1 MRILIVGDTE
11 SPALWDFFTPE
22 KVKGVDLILSCG
34 DVKADY
40 LRFLVTM
47 AGCPLLYVHGN
58 HDDSFLK
65 KAPEGCVCIDEQ
77 AVVYRGIRIAGLGGC
92 RKYSGGAFQY
102 TEDEK
107 EKSVRKLQWAIH
119 AMEGVD
125 IVLTHCPP
133 EGLGDSEDYAHRGF
147 ACYRSLI
154 EKEKPKYFIHGHVHM
169 NYGHGVSRIL
179 SRGDT
184 TIINGYE
191 RFILEV
197 PDVPYN
203 EKNKYDVMK
212 PKTGLMR
219 LFRKKASYV

>member
-40 LRFLVTM
+40 LSFLVTM

-107 EKSVRKLQWAIH
+107 EKSVRKLQSAIH

-169 NYGHGVSRIL
+169 NYGHSVSRIL